1 MSPPPAHL
9 LALHGFTGTGDD
21 FEALLPLTPGIVWV
35 TPDLPGH
42 GSAADVEPLA
52 ALLERLTA
60 ALLALPRP
68 RALGG
73 YSMGGRIALQLMATL
88 QETHPGALD
97 AVILIGASP
106 GLADPTEAAARRAAD
121 EALATQAEAEGA
133 RAFLARWRSAPILQS
148 QAQIPEPW
156 RSRMLARRE
165 ACRAAGLAASLRV
178 YGTGALP
185 SLWERLPQLTTPTTL
200 FAGALD
206 PKFVRVHAEMA
217 AKMPSAR
224 ALVLPGV
231 GHTAHLEAP
240 AVFAAALT
248 QALAPILKTG
258 GAP

>member
-1 MSPPPAHL
+1 MSPPAVHL
-9 LALHGFTGTGDD
+9 LALHGFTGAGDD
-21 FEALLPLTPGIVWV
+21 FEALAALTPGIVWV

-42 GSAADVEPLA
+42 GSSVEVEPVA
-52 ALLERLTA
+52 ALLSRLTTT
-60 ALLALPRP
+60 LLALPRP
-68 RALGG
+68 RALLG
-73 YSMGGRIALQLMATL
+73 YSMGGRIALQLVAAL
-88 QETHPGALD
+88 EDTHPGALD

-106 GLADPTEAAARRAAD
+106 GLDDPAEAAARRAAD

-133 RAFLARWRSAPILQS
+133 AAFLARWRSTPILRS

-156 RSRMLARRE
+156 RGRMLARR
-165 ACRAAGLAASLRV
+165 AGCRAAGLAASLRV

-206 PKFVRVHAEMA
+206 PKFVQVHAQMA
-217 AKMPSAR
+217 AKMPRAQ
-224 ALVLPGV
+224 ALVFPGV

-240 AVFAAALT
+240 AAFAAALT